1 MLTDILTEITPSLQP
16 ETGTSDKAFRSISK
30 TTAKIKRFQKQGF

>member
-1 MLTDILTEITPSLQP
+1 MLTDILTQITPSLQP

-30 TTAKIKRFQKQGF
+30 TIAKIKRFQKQGF